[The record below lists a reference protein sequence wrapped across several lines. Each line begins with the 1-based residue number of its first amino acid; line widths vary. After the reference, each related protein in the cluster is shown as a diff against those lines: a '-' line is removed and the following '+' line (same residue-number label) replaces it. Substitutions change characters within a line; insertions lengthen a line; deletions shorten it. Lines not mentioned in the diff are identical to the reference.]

1 MHLHDII
8 FSRLLQDAF
17 IVKTENTPDMVYP
30 LKAISL
36 VDAERLKKLIFMVT
50 NKEEIN

>member
-1 MHLHDII
+1 
-8 FSRLLQDAF
+8 
-17 IVKTENTPDMVYP
+17 MVYP